1 MNGDI
6 KTSFQQKLFT
16 AQCLCNN
23 KDTLDLI
30 YKESFYKIFKP

>member
-6 KTSFQQKLFT
+6 KTSFQQNLFT

-23 KDTLDLI
+23 KDTFSKDLI
-30 YKESFYKIFKP
+30 YKESFYKFF